1 VGKRGPAR
9 DPTALRLLKG
19 ARTNHARP
27 INKHEPKFDGD
38 PVPSVK
44 VKADVDALKIWD
56 EKSPELIE
64 KGVLTFQ
71 DSTAF
76 STYCLLCAMRDRLW
90 EQIRKLGEEGAIG
103 KGIMKAFLATDIR
116 CDRWGAK
123 FGLSPSDRSSIVAIP
138 KQKPVG
144 GRKFLV

>member
-1 VGKRGPAR
+1 MGRRGPPR

-27 INKHEPKFDGD
+27 INEHEPQFDGD
-38 PVPSVK
+38 PIPTAK
-44 VKADVDALKIWD
+44 VKADCDALKIWD
-56 EKSPELIE
+56 EKSPELIQ

-71 DSTAF
+71 DSIAF

-90 EQIRKLGEEGAIG
+90 DRIQNLGEENAIA
-103 KGIMKAFLATDIR
+103 KGVMKAFLACDIR

-123 FGLSPSDRSSIVAIP
+123 FGLSPSDRSSISALP
-138 KQKPVG
+138 KETPRG
-144 GRKFLV
+144 ARKFLS